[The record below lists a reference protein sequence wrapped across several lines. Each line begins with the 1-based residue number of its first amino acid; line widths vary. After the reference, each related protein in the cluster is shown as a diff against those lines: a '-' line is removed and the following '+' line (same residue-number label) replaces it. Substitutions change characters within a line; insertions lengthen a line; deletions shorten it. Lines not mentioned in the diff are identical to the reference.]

1 MPKPNNYSTA
11 LTRRTFLLG
20 LGAAAAGLSLSPRNA
35 WSTENKKLNFYNWD
49 TYIGETTLADFKAA
63 SGVEVKMDIF
73 ADNDELFAK
82 LKHGNPGY
90 DVIVPTN
97 NYVDR
102 MIAAGILMP
111 LDHSL
116 IPNKANIDPI
126 FQNAAYDPGR
136 KYSQPYMWGTAGI
149 GYRKSRVEGIPDS
162 WKWLLASD
170 KYKGRIALMGDKST
184 AIQMGLKLLGHSL
197 NTTDGSLVKQVE
209 EMLIRQKPH
218 IKTFAEDDGQDL
230 LLAGEVDLAMEWNG
244 DILQVMKKDAD
255 IGYVVPREGGLL
267 WQDCLCIPKSAPHP
281 QNAHNFINF
290 LLRADVGAS
299 IADFIQYATPNAA
312 AKARTSADYRNNTA
326 IFPPPEVTKASE
338 FPVYLGEDYERLI
351 EKTWARIQAA

>member
-1 MPKPNNYSTA
+1 MPKPDK
-11 LTRRTFLLG
+11 LTSDISRRSFLFG
-20 LGAAAAGLSLSPRNA
+20 VGTAAAALSFSSHRA
-35 WSTENKKLNFYNWD
+35 WGAESKKLNFYNWD

-63 SGVEVKMDIF
+63 SGVEVKMDLF
-73 ADNDELFAK
+73 ADNDELFAELQK
-82 LKHGNPGY
+82 GKPGY

-97 NYVDR
+97 NYVER
-102 MIAAGILMP
+102 MIAAGMLMP

-116 IPNKANIDPI
+116 IPNKANIDPV
-126 FQNAAYDPGR
+126 FQDAAYDPGR

-149 GYRKSRVEGIPDS
+149 GYRKSRIEGVPDS

-170 KYKGRIALMGDKST
+170 KYKGRIALQGDKST

-197 NTTDGSLVKQVE
+197 NTTDPSMIRRVE

-218 IKTFAEDDGQDL
+218 IKVFADDDGQDL

-244 DILQVMKKDAD
+244 DILQIMKKDTD

-267 WQDCLCIPKSAPHP
+267 WQDCLCIPKGAPHP
-281 QNAHNFINF
+281 ENAHKFIDF
-290 LLRADVGAS
+290 LLRADVGAA
-299 IADFIQYATPNAA
+299 IADFIRYATPNAA
-312 AKARTSADYRNNTA
+312 AKARMPAAYRNNPA

-351 EKTWARIQAA
+351 EETWARIQAA

>member
-1 MPKPNNYSTA
+1 MPKQDNLLSG
-11 LTRRTFLLG
+11 LSRRTFLSS
-20 LGAAAAGLSLSPRNA
+20 LGAAAAVLRFSSPGA
-35 WSTENKKLNFYNWD
+35 WSAEDNKLNFYNWD

-63 SGVEVKMDIF
+63 SGIEVKMELF

-82 LKHGNPGY
+82 LQKGNPGY

-97 NYVDR
+97 NYVER
-102 MIAAGILMP
+102 MIAAGMLMP

-116 IPNKANIDPI
+116 IPNKTNIDPV
-126 FQNAAYDPGR
+126 FQDAAYDPDR
-136 KYSQPYMWGTAGI
+136 KYSQPYMWGTAGV
-149 GYRKSRVEGIPDS
+149 GYRKSRVESVPDS

-197 NTTDGSLVKQVE
+197 NTTDPSLIKRVE

-218 IKTFAEDDGQDL
+218 IKAFADDDGQDL

-244 DILQVMKKDAD
+244 DILQIMKKEAD

-267 WQDCLCIPKSAPHP
+267 WQDCLCIPKGAPHP
-281 QNAHNFINF
+281 ENAHKFIDF
-290 LLRADVGAS
+290 LLRAGVGAA

-312 AKARTSADYRNNTA
+312 AKARMPAAYRNNPA
-326 IFPPPEVTKASE
+326 IFPPSEVTKASE

-351 EKTWARIQAA
+351 EETWARIQAA

>member
-1 MPKPNNYSTA
+1 MPKPDK
-11 LTRRTFLLG
+11 LTSDISRRSFLFG
-20 LGAAAAGLSLSPRNA
+20 VGTAAAALSFSSHRA
-35 WSTENKKLNFYNWD
+35 WGAESKKLNFYNWD

-63 SGVEVKMDIF
+63 SGVEVKMDLF
-73 ADNDELFAK
+73 ADNDELFAELQK
-82 LKHGNPGY
+82 GKPGY

-97 NYVDR
+97 NYVER
-102 MIAAGILMP
+102 MIAAGMLMP

-116 IPNKANIDPI
+116 IPNKANIDPV
-126 FQNAAYDPGR
+126 FQDAAYDPGR

-149 GYRKSRVEGIPDS
+149 GYRKSRVESVPDS
-162 WKWLLASD
+162 WKWLLTSD
-170 KYKGRIALMGDKST
+170 KYKGRIALQGDKST

-197 NTTDGSLVKQVE
+197 NTTDPDLIKRVG

-218 IKTFAEDDGQDL
+218 IKAFADDDGQDL

-244 DILQVMKKDAD
+244 DILQIMKKDAD

-267 WQDCLCIPKSAPHP
+267 WQDCLCIPKDAPHP

-290 LLRADVGAS
+290 LLRADVGAA
-299 IADFIQYATPNAA
+299 IADYIQYATPNLA
-312 AKARTSADYRNNTA
+312 AKAWMSASYRNNPA
-326 IFPPPEVTKASE
+326 IFPPPAVIKASE

-351 EKTWARIQAA
+351 EETWARVQAA

>member
-1 MPKPNNYSTA
+1 MPKQDNLLSG
-11 LTRRTFLLG
+11 LSRRTFLSS
-20 LGAAAAGLSLSPRNA
+20 LGAAAAVLRFSSPGA
-35 WSTENKKLNFYNWD
+35 WSAEDNKLNFYNWD

-63 SGVEVKMDIF
+63 SGIEVKMELF

-82 LKHGNPGY
+82 LQKGNPGY

-97 NYVDR
+97 NYVER
-102 MIAAGILMP
+102 MIAAGMLMP

-116 IPNKANIDPI
+116 IPNKTNIDPV
-126 FQNAAYDPGR
+126 FQDAAYDPDR
-136 KYSQPYMWGTAGI
+136 KYSQPYMWGTAGV
-149 GYRKSRVEGIPDS
+149 GYRKSRVESVPDS

-197 NTTDGSLVKQVE
+197 NTTDPSLIKRVE

-218 IKTFAEDDGQDL
+218 IKAFADDDGQDL

-244 DILQVMKKDAD
+244 DILQIMKKEAD

-267 WQDCLCIPKSAPHP
+267 WQDCLCIPKGAPHP
-281 QNAHNFINF
+281 ENAHKFIDF
-290 LLRADVGAS
+290 LLRADVGAA

-312 AKARTSADYRNNTA
+312 AKARMPAAYRNNPA
-326 IFPPPEVTKASE
+326 IFPPSEVTKASE

-351 EKTWARIQAA
+351 EETWARIQAA

>member
-1 MPKPNNYSTA
+1 MPKQDNLLSG
-11 LTRRTFLLG
+11 LSRRTFLLS
-20 LGAAAAGLSLSPRNA
+20 LGAAAAVLRFSSPGA
-35 WSTENKKLNFYNWD
+35 WSAEDKKLNFYNWD

-63 SGVEVKMDIF
+63 SGIEVKMDLF

-82 LKHGNPGY
+82 LQKGNPGY

-97 NYVDR
+97 NYVER
-102 MIAAGILMP
+102 MIAAGMIMP

-116 IPNKANIDPI
+116 IRNKTNIDPV
-126 FQNAAYDPGR
+126 FQDAAYDPGR
-136 KYSQPYMWGTAGI
+136 KYSQPYMWGTAGV
-149 GYRKSRVEGIPDS
+149 GYRKSRVEGVPDS

-197 NTTDGSLVKQVE
+197 NTTDPALIKQVE

-218 IKTFAEDDGQDL
+218 IKAFADDDGQGL
-230 LLAGEVDLAMEWNG
+230 LLSGEVDLAMEWNG

-255 IGYVVPREGGLL
+255 IGYVVPRAGGLL
-267 WQDCLCIPKSAPHP
+267 WQDCLCIPKGAPHP
-281 QNAHNFINF
+281 ENAHKFIDF
-290 LLRADVGAS
+290 LLRADVGAA
-299 IADFIQYATPNAA
+299 IASFVQYATPNAA
-312 AKARTSADYRNNTA
+312 AKAEMSASYRNNPA

-338 FPVYLGEDYERLI
+338 FPVYLGEDHERLI
-351 EKTWARIQAA
+351 EETWARVQAA